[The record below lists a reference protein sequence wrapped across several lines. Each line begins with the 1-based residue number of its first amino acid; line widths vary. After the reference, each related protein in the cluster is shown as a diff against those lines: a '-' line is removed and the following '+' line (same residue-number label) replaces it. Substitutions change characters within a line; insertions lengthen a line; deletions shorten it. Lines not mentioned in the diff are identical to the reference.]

1 MIVKDRLP
9 NEHDDTDPMAAAG
22 ARAEAQMAFY
32 LKRAFGDAKDVLVLH
47 DLRLPSQDGSDAAQ
61 IDHLVL
67 HSGGMVIIESKSV
80 TSEVSVNEN
89 HEFSRL
95 WNGRW
100 QGFKSPIQQSKLQA
114 DFLQKTLAEKKTELR
129 DKALFGLIQKGFGM
143 VPFDILVA
151 ISDTGI
157 IRRKA
162 DVPEVLKADQ
172 VVDRIR
178 EIMSR
183 RCVSFAAFAVKSKND
198 NDPWVNFTAS
208 EMQRIA
214 DYLVASHR
222 PLTRKATT
230 PAAIEMPAARP
241 APPTPA
247 RPVPVLAAVTPAA
260 AAPAM
265 ASPAPQV
272 LVAATKAQPACRHCA
287 STNVAVTHGKFGY
300 YLKCTACAQNT
311 KIDFTCSKCGKEAR
325 IRKDKLVFHREC
337 ACGHGEVY
345 HVNEA

>member
-1 MIVKDRLP
+1 
-9 NEHDDTDPMAAAG
+9 
-22 ARAEAQMAFY
+22 MAFY

-67 HSGGMVIIESKSV
+67 HTGGMVIVESKSV

-100 QGFKSPIQQSKLQA
+100 QGFRSPIQQSKLQA
-114 DFLQKTLAEKKTELR
+114 DFLQKTLAEEKAELR

-178 EIMSR
+178 EIMGR
-183 RCVSFAAFAVKSKND
+183 RCVNFAAFAVKSKNE
-198 NDPWVNFTAS
+198 NDPWVSFTAS

-214 DYLVASHR
+214 EFLVARHR
-222 PLTRKATT
+222 PLVRKSATQ
-230 PAAIEMPAARP
+230 AAVEVPAARP
-241 APPTPA
+241 APPAPA
-247 RPVPVLAAVTPAA
+247 RPVPAVAAAA
-260 AAPAM
+260 AAPAI

-272 LVAATKAQPACRHCA
+272 QVVAAKTQPACRHCA
-287 STNVAVTHGKFGY
+287 STKVAVTYGKFGY
-300 YLKCTACAQNT
+300 YLKCAACAQNT
-311 KIDFTCSKCGKEAR
+311 KIDFACSKCGKEAR
-325 IRKDKLVFHREC
+325 IRKDKLVYHREC

-345 HVNEA
+345 HVNEDYAHEEPI

>member
-1 MIVKDRLP
+1 MIVKERLS
-9 NEHDDTDPMAAAG
+9 NEHDDTDANSAAG

-47 DLRLPSQDGSDAAQ
+47 DLRLPSKDGSDAAQ

-67 HSGGMVIIESKSV
+67 HTGGMVIVESKSV

-114 DFLQKTLAEKKTELR
+114 DFLQKALAEKRVELR
-129 DKALFGLIQKGFGM
+129 DKALFGLLQKGFGM

-157 IRRKA
+157 IHRKA

-178 EIMSR
+178 EIMGR
-183 RCVSFAAFAVKSKND
+183 RCVSFARYAVKSKND
-198 NDPWVNFTAS
+198 NDPWDSFTAS
-208 EMQRIA
+208 EMKRIA

-222 PLTRKATT
+222 PVSRKVAAPVVVEI
-230 PAAIEMPAARP
+230 PAAQP
-241 APPTPA
+241 APPAPSRLVPA
-247 RPVPVLAAVTPAA
+247 VAA
-260 AAPAM
+260 AATAPAL
-265 ASPAPQV
+265 ASAAPQV
-272 LVAATKAQPACRHCA
+272 LLATAETRPACRHCA
-287 STNVAVTHGKFGY
+287 SPSVAVTHGKFGY

-311 KIDFTCSKCGKEAR
+311 KIDFTCSKCGKEGR

-337 ACGHGEVY
+337 TCGHSEVY
-345 HVNEA
+345 HVNEAG